1 MHVHMHV
8 HVHMHMHMHMH
19 MHIHM
24 HMHMHTRMHMRMH
37 LACSPMQPPGACLP
51 PLLALQ
57 GHQPRE
63 VLPLR
68 HGEARPR

>member
-1 MHVHMHV
+1 MHIHMHMHVHMR
-8 HVHMHMHMHMH
+8 MHMHMHMH
-19 MHIHM
+19 TH
-24 HMHMHTRMHMRMH
+24 MHMRMH
-37 LACSPMQPPGACLP
+37 MHPACTPPPRACLP

>member
-1 MHVHMHV
+1 MVFGFV
-8 HVHMHMHMHMH
+8 LPSTY
-19 MHIHM
+19 
-24 HMHMHTRMHMRMH
+24 MHMHTHMHMRMHMRMRMH
-37 LACSPMQPPGACLP
+37 PACSPMHPLRACLP